1 MFKRSSLWRGLTLV
15 FSLLLAI
22 SLMAGSILETYRTS
36 VDAFFNTRS
45 QLTVT
50 EVDETGEAW
59 SYVSKFKTAKKL
71 SRA

>member
-36 VDAFFNTRS
+36 VDAFSTR
-45 QLTVT
+45 
-50 EVDETGEAW
+50 A
-59 SYVSKFKTAKKL
+59 VS
-71 SRA
+71 